1 LASIGAG
8 AGLVQPA
15 PFRRDPFAW
24 TLAGLCLLWLALL
37 APRLVYPDLNLDYPF
52 VDGDSHD
59 WIHQGLF
66 LAGYDLQDS
75 GRAPLLPLAI
85 ALLDR
90 LGALS
95 WLPLALQVVFL
106 ATLLVFYSLAARM
119 APRRAAFAAALALG
133 ASHSLQGISFQIMA
147 DLPASCLLFLGG
159 RAFVL
164 AGEEPRRYLTSG
176 LWGGLSALTQPVGWL
191 AAVPAA
197 LVVLARRRRD
207 LTSRRLGA
215 GVVLFLGLPGF
226 WVVLHLAA
234 FGSLEGNAA
243 RQWDLLAPH
252 ADSIPFYLFAAASL
266 LGLPGSVL
274 LVFGLGLAAR
284 RSREDDGRLF
294 WLALF
299 ATVLA
304 FFVFFYDF
312 NAKRF
317 LVYLVWPAGLFLA
330 EALGRLR
337 RGALFGAAAS
347 LLVAGSALPLPGEGH
362 DPSWIGLWPLPPAYL
377 HAPLGA
383 GRPLSGSPRV
393 DLTGATVRAFPSSDL
408 FGFFNNPQRV
418 RNARQAWE
426 ATLPRERLDP
436 TEVAADH
443 SALFLYEQPSDGGG
457 RYLAMTRLGNA
468 LRKKV
473 KFVPAFHLEPWW
485 PRIGLSPVGRIGSD
499 YAVFRARLPGLDGSW
514 LIAAPAD
521 GPLRRRLEG
530 MGERPPGPPG
540 PRLRRGLAKA
550 EEIRRHVQGS
560 SVMIL
565 PHPRQD
571 LSQLYLPFLLE
582 TTALYFPVP
591 GQEEETRA
599 LFLSAPS
606 HGETRIGD
614 TEVRKGWVLGRRAAL
629 VAPAGDG
636 PTGTP

>member
-1 LASIGAG
+1 MPGQTLRDA
-8 AGLVQPA
+8 LEPPV

-24 TLAGLCLLWLALL
+24 TLAGLCLLWLVLL

-59 WIHQGLF
+59 WISQGFF
-66 LAGYDLQDS
+66 LAGYDVQDS

-95 WLPLALQVVFL
+95 WLPVALQVFFL
-106 ATLLVFYSLAARM
+106 ATVLAFYSLAART

-133 ASHSLQGISFQIMA
+133 ASHSLQGISLQVMA

-164 AGEEPRRYLTSG
+164 AGDEPHRYPMSG

-207 LTSRRLGA
+207 LSSRWLWAGA
-215 GVVLFLGLPGF
+215 AVFLGLPGL

-234 FGSLEGNAA
+234 FGSLGGTTSL
-243 RQWDLLAPH
+243 QWHLLVPH
-252 ADSIPFYLFAAASL
+252 ADSIPFYLFAMASL
-266 LGLPGSVL
+266 LGLPGFVL
-274 LVFGLGLAAR
+274 LIGGLGLAVR
-284 RSREDDGRLF
+284 RSREDEGELF

-299 ATVLA
+299 AVLLV

-317 LVYLVWPAGLFLA
+317 LVYLLWPAGLFLA

-337 RGALFGAAAS
+337 RRALFGAVAS
-347 LLVAGSALPLPGEGH
+347 LLVLGSALPLPVEGH
-362 DPSWIGLWPLPPAYL
+362 DPSWVGLWPLPPVYL
-377 HAPLGA
+377 HAPQGA

-393 DLTGATVRAFPSSDL
+393 DLAGATVRTVPAADL
-408 FGFFNNPQRV
+408 FGFFNNLQRV
-418 RNARQAWE
+418 RNAHGAWE
-426 ATLPRERLDP
+426 VAPPLERLDP
-436 TEVAADH
+436 AEVAADR

-457 RYLAMTRLGNA
+457 RYLAITRLGNA

-473 KFVPAFHLEPWW
+473 KFVPASHLEPWW
-485 PRIGLSPVGRIGSD
+485 PRLGLSPVGRIGSD
-499 YAVFRARLPGLDGSW
+499 YAVFRARLPGLTGSW
-514 LIAAPAD
+514 LIAAPWD
-521 GPLRRRLEG
+521 SPLRRRLDE

-550 EEIRRHVQGS
+550 EAIRRHVQGS

-582 TTALYFPVP
+582 TTAVYFSAP

-599 LFLSAPS
+599 LFAAAPPL
-606 HGETRIGD
+606 GETRIGK
-614 TEVRKGWVLGRRAAL
+614 TEVRKARVLGRQAAL
-629 VAPAGDG
+629 VAPAR
-636 PTGTP
+636 PE